1 MVLYRI
7 LASMFPDLKEKMK
20 SAAVT
25 DTPEH
30 YVKQSF
36 QTSMMLSIGITFMSI
51 FFFLKFGSNML
62 LSLLVFMFTFM
73 MFFFVMI
80 KRIDARIMKRS
91 KEIDKDVLFAG
102 RFLLVKLNSGS
113 PLINALVDASKS
125 YGVASKYFLEI
136 VRDID
141 LGTPLEQALHNAY
154 KNTPSKRFKKIL
166 FQINNA
172 LKIGV
177 DISSPLEATLEEI
190 AQEQLVEI
198 QRYGRK
204 LSSLIMFYM
213 MVAIVVPSL
222 GITLFSLI
230 ASLLALTVDM
240 QLFLTVL
247 FLVIVMQFLFI
258 AVFRSIRPNLNI

>member
-1 MVLYRI
+1 MAFYRI
-7 LASMFPDLKEKMK
+7 LASLFPDLKDKLK
-20 SAAVT
+20 SAGLV
-25 DTPEH
+25 DTPDH

-36 QTSMMLSIGITFMSI
+36 QSSMTFAIGISVTSL
-51 FFFLKFGSNML
+51 FFFLKFGQNIL
-62 LSLLVFMFTFM
+62 LSFLVFLIIFM
-73 MFFFVMI
+73 MFFFVMMKRVDAKII
-80 KRIDARIMKRS
+80 KRE

-102 RFLLVKLNSGS
+102 RFLLVKLNSGT
-113 PLINALVDASKS
+113 PLINSLVDASKS
-125 YGVASKYFLEI
+125 YGVASKFFMEI

-154 KNTPSKRFKKIL
+154 KSTPSKRFKKIL

-177 DISSPLEATLEEI
+177 DISAPLEATLDEI

-230 ASLLALTVDM
+230 ASLLSLAIDM

-247 FLVIVMQFLFI
+247 FLVIVMQFMFI
-258 AVFRSIRPNLNI
+258 AIFRSIRPNLNI